1 MLGVGLALRV
11 RPIHVAGLLQRA
23 ISMQQLP
30 RSSCDSETRLHPCGQ
45 IRSFAQKDDSTRDGL
60 VEQQQEKRSGGLV
73 ARRTKEETAALIEKL
88 RSRCAISFSLVV
100 PERNVRAICWQ
111 GGGGGDVWRANIS
124 GKPSGFGRAAT
135 APGRYRPCHPFN
147 GSQIPFLA
155 IGGFVALVAF
165 FGGWLF
171 YSGAGPTDQPI
182 GCVLAPAISS
192 FS

>member
-88 RSRCAISFSLVV
+88 RSRCAISFSLVL
-100 PERNVRAICWQ
+100 PERNVQAICGREEEEETYGARIYQ
-111 GGGGGDVWRANIS
+111 VTPLASAAPLPRLSSVQRFADSVPRDRRLHRA
-124 GKPSGFGRAAT
+124 GCLLR
-135 APGRYRPCHPFN
+135 R
-147 GSQIPFLA
+147 LA
-155 IGGFVALVAF
+155 LLLGCGPN
-165 FGGWLF
+165 
-171 YSGAGPTDQPI
+171 GPTNRICFGWP
-182 GCVLAPAISS
+182 PAISS
-192 FS
+192 LT